1 MKKFR
6 KKNQEKIMQHNAN
19 KEIEILWAHHPPG
32 GDTLHRTVLDG
43 KVNDSR
49 RRGRP
54 QSGQQTSPSG
64 QHRLECH
71 QAVWQ
76 RHNTTKNGGTICI
89 QPSPRGWNM
98 KMMMKRT

>member
-1 MKKFR
+1 MKR
-6 KKNQEKIMQHNAN
+6 LYNIRE
-19 KEIEILWAHHPPG
+19 EIEKLWSHHPPG

-54 QSGQQTSPSG
+54 LSGQQTPTSAQDWSATNQSG
-64 QHRLECH
+64 
-71 QAVWQ
+71 

-98 KMMMKRT
+98 MMMMMKRT

>member
-6 KKNQEKIMQHNAN
+6 KKNQEKIIQHNTN
-19 KEIEILWAHHPPG
+19 KEIEILWSHHLPV
-32 GDTLHRTVLDG
+32 GDTHCTVLDG
-43 KVNDSR
+43 KVNNSR

-64 QHRLECH
+64 QDWSATK
-71 QAVWQ
+71 QSG

-98 KMMMKRT
+98 CVVLSLRA